1 MTMAEEHEDK
11 QKSQKK
17 VSQTYQSSA
26 HSQSLLNGLV
36 ALRNSASLFD
46 VTLIVEGKSI
56 EAHRIL
62 LAASCDYFRGMF
74 AGGLREMQEKEIFLH
89 EISYMAMCK
98 ILDFIYTSEM
108 ELNLNNVQDV
118 LVAACQLQI
127 PEVIDFCCDFLI
139 SWIDDDN
146 IIELYRLAEH
156 YSLTQL
162 SNKIDL
168 YILQNFLTISKTET
182 YRQLPLAKVQSL
194 LSSDKLH
201 ASSENE
207 VYEAALLYHYTQ
219 EEIDRDQVSLHD
231 PPKLLEM
238 VRFALIEQQTFQKL
252 YNRLSPC
259 PLKEVLADAL
269 AYHQNEILQPVL
281 QTPQTQLRSEFRCV
295 VGFGGMYSSQDED
308 LSDEVKFLN
317 PLTREWRT
325 LTQAQMPKMSNQG
338 IAVLNNFAYLVGG
351 DNNTAGYRAEVSCWR
366 YDPRHNKWTRI
377 QSLQQPHADHCV
389 CVVGEYMYAIGG
401 RDYHQELNMVER
413 YDPRLN
419 TWEYVAPLKK
429 EVYAHA
435 GAVHTRKIYIA
446 CGRSGRNYLKELHC
460 YDPEA
465 NQWEMKANAP
475 VERAWHGMA
484 AVRAQLYLLG
494 GSNNTNGY
502 RQDVMQVS
510 CYSPERDQWS
520 TVSEM
525 PFGHGEPGIA
535 VLDEKIFILG
545 GRSHD
550 RYTRTH
556 YVHIYN
562 VMECCWEEAPDIECA
577 NSGMSCC
584 VLTLPRQLVEDWGNQ
599 TPRKLAQ
606 HACRRRRAYMLPEV
620 VGLSDFEEF
629 SSSED

>member
-1 MTMAEEHEDK
+1 MTMAEEHKDK
-11 QKSQKK
+11 QQSQKK
-17 VSQTYQSSA
+17 VSQTYHSSA
-26 HSQSLLNGLV
+26 HSQSLLDGLV

-89 EISYMAMCK
+89 DITYMAMCK

-127 PEVIDFCCDFLI
+127 PEVIDFCCDFLV
-139 SWIDDDN
+139 SWIDDEN

-168 YILQNFLTISKTET
+168 YILQNFLNISKTVT
-182 YRQLPLAKVQSL
+182 YRRLPLAKVQSL

-201 ASSENE
+201 ANSENE
-207 VYEAALLYHYTQ
+207 VYEAALLYHYSQ
-219 EEIDRDQVSLHD
+219 EEIDKDQVSLHD

-238 VRFALIEQQTFQKL
+238 VRFALIEQHTFQKL

-281 QTPQTQLRSEFRCV
+281 QTPQTQLRSEFHCV

-317 PLTREWRT
+317 PLTQEWRT

-351 DNNTAGYRAEVSCWR
+351 DNNTSGYRAEVSCWR
-366 YDPRHNKWTRI
+366 YDPRHNRWTRI

-389 CVVGEYMYAIGG
+389 CVVGEYLYAIGG
-401 RDYHQELNMVER
+401 RDYHQELNVVER

-419 TWEYVAPLKK
+419 SWEYVAPLEK

-435 GAVHTRKIYIA
+435 GAVHAGKIYIA
-446 CGRSGRNYLKELHC
+446 CGRSGRSYLKELHC

-465 NQWEMKANAP
+465 NQWEMKASAP

-484 AVRAQLYLLG
+484 AVQGQLYLLG
-494 GSNNTNGY
+494 GSNNANGY

-535 VLDEKIFILG
+535 VLDDRIYILG

-550 RYTRTH
+550 RYTRTD

-562 VMECCWEEAPDIECA
+562 VTEHCWEQAPDIECA

-584 VLTLPRQLVEDWGNQ
+584 VLTLPRQVVEDWGGQ
-599 TPRKLAQ
+599 TPRKPSER
-606 HACRRRRAYMLPEV
+606 ACRRAYMLPEV

>member
-1 MTMAEEHEDK
+1 
-11 QKSQKK
+11 
-17 VSQTYQSSA
+17 
-26 HSQSLLNGLV
+26 
-36 ALRNSASLFD
+36 
-46 VTLIVEGKSI
+46 
-56 EAHRIL
+56 
-62 LAASCDYFRGMF
+62 MF

-89 EISYMAMCK
+89 DISYVVMCK
-98 ILDFIYTSEM
+98 ILDFIYTSKM
-108 ELNLNNVQDV
+108 ELNLDNVQDV

-146 IIELYRLAEH
+146 ILELYRLAEH
-156 YSLTQL
+156 YSLVQL
-162 SNKIDL
+162 SDRIDL
-168 YILQNFLTISKTET
+168 YILENFLSFSKTQT
-182 YRQLPLAKVQSL
+182 YRRLPLAKVQSL
-194 LSSDKLH
+194 LSNDKLH
-201 ASSENE
+201 ANSENS
-207 VYEAALLYHYTQ
+207 VYEAALLYYYTQ
-219 EEIDRDQVSLHD
+219 EEIERDQVSLHD

-281 QTPQTQLRSEFRCV
+281 QTPQTQLRSEYQCV

-317 PLTREWRT
+317 PLSQEWRT

-366 YDPRHNKWTRI
+366 YDPRHNRWIRI
-377 QSLQQPHADHCV
+377 QSMQQPHADHCV
-389 CVVGEYMYAIGG
+389 CVVGEYLYAIGG
-401 RDYHQELNMVER
+401 RDYHKELNVVER

-419 TWEYVAPLKK
+419 SWEYVAPLKK

-435 GAVHTRKIYIA
+435 GAVHAGKIYIA

-460 YDPEA
+460 YHPES
-465 NQWEMKANAP
+465 NHWEQKADAP

-484 AVRAQLYLLG
+484 AIQGQLYLLG
-494 GSNNTNGY
+494 GSNNANGY

-510 CYSPERDQWS
+510 CYNTERDQWS

-535 VLDEKIFILG
+535 TLGNKIYVLG

-550 RYTRTH
+550 RYTRTD
-556 YVHIYN
+556 YVHMYN
-562 VMECCWEEAPDIECA
+562 VTDRCWEEAPDMECA

-584 VLTLPRQLVEDWGNQ
+584 VLTLPRRLVEDWVNVM
-599 TPRKLAQ
+599 PRKPAQ
-606 HACRRRRAYMLPEV
+606 RACRRRAYMLPEV
-620 VGLSDFEEF
+620 VGISDFEEL

>member
-1 MTMAEEHEDK
+1 MAEEHEGK
-11 QKSQKK
+11 QQNQKK
-17 VSQTYQSSA
+17 VSQIYQSSA
-26 HSQSLLNGLV
+26 HSQSLLDGLA
-36 ALRNSASLFD
+36 ALRNSSSLFD
-46 VTLIVEGKSI
+46 VILIVEGKSI

-89 EISYMAMCK
+89 DISYVVMCK
-98 ILDFIYTSEM
+98 ILDFIYTSKM
-108 ELNLNNVQDV
+108 ELNLDNVQDV

-146 IIELYRLAEH
+146 ILELYRLAEH
-156 YSLTQL
+156 YSLVQL
-162 SNKIDL
+162 SDRIDL
-168 YILQNFLTISKTET
+168 YILENFLSFSKTQT
-182 YRQLPLAKVQSL
+182 YRRLPLAKVQSL
-194 LSSDKLH
+194 LSNDKLH
-201 ASSENE
+201 ANSENS
-207 VYEAALLYHYTQ
+207 VYEAALLYYYTQ
-219 EEIDRDQVSLHD
+219 EEIERDQVSLHD

-281 QTPQTQLRSEFRCV
+281 QTPQTQLRSEYQCV

-317 PLTREWRT
+317 PLSQEWRT

-366 YDPRHNKWTRI
+366 YDPRHNRWIRI
-377 QSLQQPHADHCV
+377 QSMQQPHADHCV
-389 CVVGEYMYAIGG
+389 CVVGEYLYAIGG
-401 RDYHQELNMVER
+401 RDYHKELNVVER

-419 TWEYVAPLKK
+419 SWEYVAPLKK

-435 GAVHTRKIYIA
+435 GAVHAGKIYIA

-460 YDPEA
+460 YHPES
-465 NQWEMKANAP
+465 NHWEQKADAP

-484 AVRAQLYLLG
+484 AIQGQLYLLG
-494 GSNNTNGY
+494 GSNNANGY

-510 CYSPERDQWS
+510 CYNTERDQWS

-535 VLDEKIFILG
+535 TLGNKIYVLG

-550 RYTRTH
+550 RYTRTD
-556 YVHIYN
+556 YVHMYN
-562 VMECCWEEAPDIECA
+562 VTDRCWEEAPDMECA
-577 NSGMSCC
+577 NSGEWD
-584 VLTLPRQLVEDWGNQ
+584 L
-599 TPRKLAQ
+599 
-606 HACRRRRAYMLPEV
+606 
-620 VGLSDFEEF
+620 LS
-629 SSSED
+629 

>member
-1 MTMAEEHEDK
+1 MAEDRKGK
-11 QKSQKK
+11 QQSQKK
-17 VSQTYQSSA
+17 VSQVYQSSA
-26 HSQSLLNGLV
+26 HSQILLDGLA
-36 ALRNSASLFD
+36 ALRSSASLFD

-56 EAHRIL
+56 QAHRIL

-89 EISYMAMCK
+89 DISYMVMCK
-98 ILDFIYTSEM
+98 ILDFIYTSKI
-108 ELNLNNVQDV
+108 ELNLDNVQDV
-118 LVAACQLQI
+118 LVAACQIQI
-127 PEVIDFCCDFLI
+127 PEVIDFCTDFLI

-146 IIELYRLAEH
+146 ILELYRLAEH
-156 YSLTQL
+156 YSLAQL
-162 SNKIDL
+162 SDRIDL
-168 YILQNFLTISKTET
+168 YILENFLSFSRTET
-182 YRQLPLAKVQSL
+182 YRQLPLAKVQRL
-194 LSSDKLH
+194 LSSDKLQ
-201 ASSENE
+201 ASSEND

-219 EEIDRDQVSLHD
+219 EEIERDQVSLHD

-281 QTPQTQLRSEFRCV
+281 QTPQTQLRSGFQCV
-295 VGFGGMYSSQDED
+295 VGFGGMYSSQDDD

-317 PLTREWRT
+317 PLSQEWQT

-366 YDPRHNKWTRI
+366 YDPRHNKWIRI

-389 CVVGEYMYAIGG
+389 CVVGEYLYAIGG
-401 RDYHQELNMVER
+401 RDYHQELNVVER

-419 TWEYVAPLKK
+419 SWEYMAPLKK

-435 GAVHTRKIYIA
+435 GAAHAGKIYTA

-460 YDPEA
+460 YHPES
-465 NQWEMKANAP
+465 NQWEARADAP

-484 AVRAQLYLLG
+484 AVQGHLYLLG
-494 GSNNTNGY
+494 GSNNANGY

-510 CYSPERDQWS
+510 CYNIERDQWS

-535 VLDEKIFILG
+535 ILDNKIYVLG

-550 RYTRTH
+550 RYTRTD

-562 VMECCWEEAPDIECA
+562 VADHCWEEAPDIECA

-584 VLTLPRQLVEDWGNQ
+584 VLTLPRRLVEDRANP
-599 TPRKLAQ
+599 TPLKPAQ
-606 HACRRRRAYMLPEV
+606 PVCRRRAFMLPEV
-620 VGLSDFEEF
+620 VGLSDFEEL